1 MFYETRFKKNFSKTN
16 VKIQEFLNCLN
27 TKTLTNQQSDLC
39 KNDIEETDSLDSIKS
54 MENNKTR
61 QTIY

>member
-1 MFYETRFKKNFSKTN
+1 MFHETRFKKNFSKTN
-16 VKIQEFLNCLN
+16 VKIQEFLNSLN

>member
-16 VKIQEFLNCLN
+16 VKIQEFLNSLN

>member
-16 VKIQEFLNCLN
+16 VKIQEFLNSLN

-39 KNDIEETDSLDSIKS
+39 KNNIEETDSHDSIKS

>member
-16 VKIQEFLNCLN
+16 VKIQEFLNSLN

-39 KNDIEETDSLDSIKS
+39 KNEIEETDSIDSIKS